1 MSLIDKIDRS
11 RLPEHVAI
19 IMDGNGRWAKAQGQP
34 RSYGH
39 QEGVVSVHKIMDAVT
54 QLGLNYLTLYTFSTE
69 NWNRPE
75 EEVQALMS
83 LMVTAIH
90 RETPN
95 LMEKNVR
102 LTAIGD
108 LSRLRPDAY
117 ATLQECINT
126 TAGNTGTT
134 LVLALSYSSRWEITE
149 AVRQIAREVSEG
161 QLRAEEI
168 TEAMVTDHLTTKGI
182 PDPFVESLTHNSIII
197 QLPLLHG
204 QVNNR
209 LEKVLSVFDQS
220 RKDANS
226 RQIMQIDESLYADDA
241 DMLYILHRLTSAA
254 ADAKLRQ
261 DMNVEDEYFSAIEKR
276 DTEIMLRDKRIE
288 AQTIELARQECLL
301 EAQHN
306 QLTEQQNQLTEQQ
319 SQLTEQQNQLTEQQN
334 QLTEQQNQL
343 LKERQK
349 LHSLVSALVSNGMS
363 EEQISA
369 MTGYSIDE
377 INSCLGED

>member
-1 MSLIDKIDRS
+1 MSLIEKIDRS

-54 QLGLNYLTLYTFSTE
+54 QLGLRYLTLYTFSTE

-83 LMVTAIH
+83 LMVAAIH

-95 LMEKNVR
+95 MMEKNVR
-102 LTAIGD
+102 LIAIGD

-117 ATLQECINT
+117 ATLLECMKI

-149 AVRQIAREVSEG
+149 AIRQIAREVSEG

-182 PDPFVESLTHNSIII
+182 PDPDLLIRTGGEQRISNFLLW
-197 QLPLLHG
+197 QLSYA
-204 QVNNR
+204 
-209 LEKVLSVFDQS
+209 EFYFTEVFWPEF
-220 RKDANS
+220 R
-226 RQIMQIDESLYADDA
+226 EEELYEAI
-241 DMLYILHRLTSAA
+241 LYYQRRERRFGKTS
-254 ADAKLRQ
+254 
-261 DMNVEDEYFSAIEKR
+261 E
-276 DTEIMLRDKRIE
+276 
-288 AQTIELARQECLL
+288 
-301 EAQHN
+301 
-306 QLTEQQNQLTEQQ
+306 QL
-319 SQLTEQQNQLTEQQN
+319 
-334 QLTEQQNQL
+334 
-343 LKERQK
+343 
-349 LHSLVSALVSNGMS
+349 M
-363 EEQISA
+363 
-369 MTGYSIDE
+369 
-377 INSCLGED
+377 

>member
-95 LMEKNVR
+95 MMEKNVR
-102 LTAIGD
+102 LIAIGD

-182 PDPFVESLTHNSIII
+182 PDPDLLIRTSGEERLSNFLLW
-197 QLPLLHG
+197 QLSYA
-204 QVNNR
+204 
-209 LEKVLSVFDQS
+209 EFYFTEVFWPEFREEELYEAILYYQS
-220 RKDANS
+220 RERRFGK
-226 RQIMQIDESLYADDA
+226 
-241 DMLYILHRLTSAA
+241 TS
-254 ADAKLRQ
+254 
-261 DMNVEDEYFSAIEKR
+261 E
-276 DTEIMLRDKRIE
+276 
-288 AQTIELARQECLL
+288 
-301 EAQHN
+301 
-306 QLTEQQNQLTEQQ
+306 
-319 SQLTEQQNQLTEQQN
+319 
-334 QLTEQQNQL
+334 QL
-343 LKERQK
+343 L
-349 LHSLVSALVSNGMS
+349 G
-363 EEQISA
+363 
-369 MTGYSIDE
+369 
-377 INSCLGED
+377 

>member
-168 TEAMVTDHLTTKGI
+168 TEAMVTDHLKTKGI
-182 PDPFVESLTHNSIII
+182 PDPDLLIRTGGEQRISNFLLW
-197 QLPLLHG
+197 QLSYA
-204 QVNNR
+204 
-209 LEKVLSVFDQS
+209 EFYFTEVFWPEFREEELYEAILYYQS
-220 RKDANS
+220 RERRFGK
-226 RQIMQIDESLYADDA
+226 
-241 DMLYILHRLTSAA
+241 TS
-254 ADAKLRQ
+254 
-261 DMNVEDEYFSAIEKR
+261 E
-276 DTEIMLRDKRIE
+276 
-288 AQTIELARQECLL
+288 
-301 EAQHN
+301 
-306 QLTEQQNQLTEQQ
+306 
-319 SQLTEQQNQLTEQQN
+319 
-334 QLTEQQNQL
+334 QL
-343 LKERQK
+343 L
-349 LHSLVSALVSNGMS
+349 G
-363 EEQISA
+363 
-369 MTGYSIDE
+369 
-377 INSCLGED
+377 